1 MASTTA
7 SLPTVVTLSPTKSK
21 KKRAKKRKAT
31 LPIGG
36 EFHKK
41 VIESVSSTSSRS
53 NSDDELLTDKDDEWE
68 SELMLKDSKWSMSKG
83 VKKPSI
89 NNLLTTTPIIL
100 RHENANKKVN
110 NREIPILDLTDG
122 EIDNFDELMDI
133 SVNRIV
139 NKL

>member
-1 MASTTA
+1 MF
-7 SLPTVVTLSPTKSK
+7 LTLG
-21 KKRAKKRKAT
+21 A
-31 LPIGG
+31 G
-36 EFHKK
+36 EVDWAGSFPA
-41 VIESVSSTSSRS
+41 IY
-53 NSDDELLTDKDDEWE
+53 
-68 SELMLKDSKWSMSKG
+68 
-83 VKKPSI
+83 
-89 NNLLTTTPIIL
+89 L